1 MILDRLVLQ
10 NFGIYAGRNEIVLR
24 PPSPEQPIVLIGG
37 LNGGGKTTLLD
48 AIQLGFFGRN
58 ATCAN
63 RSRLTYK
70 EFLRG
75 CINRSADPEE
85 GARLEIHFE
94 RIVEGRHIRIGLTR
108 VWRIKEGNVHETV
121 SVSRDDLPDT
131 LLSEHWEEYIETYLP
146 SKLAHLFFF
155 DGEQIKELADG
166 ESAARILASAVQ
178 TLLGLDLVDRLDED
192 LTTLE
197 RRKKQSAL
205 SESDQA
211 RVSELRASVETA
223 ANAAANAQQE
233 AGHHRTKTDVLRK
246 QLAEFQTQFRKEG
259 GELYVRRDA
268 LDQEKADLTR
278 QLNEAS
284 EDLRRHYAGPAPL
297 LLIEPL
303 LVKVEQ
309 QAEAELEQRHQKL
322 IAHAE
327 QQRDK
332 KILKDLRKALPNDQY
347 AIVQTVLEKNR
358 PDREQGSVPDLVN
371 PEEDFPEALRQLATL
386 ILPQAKVELA
396 GLLRATTDLR
406 EQIAR
411 LDSQLGAVP
420 DADSLARL
428 QREMHRVQ
436 VQVRD
441 CEAQQVVHDERFRLL
456 AHDHRTKDA
465 AFKKALDGL
474 VDFQSA
480 AEHDAR
486 ILQRLPRIQDT
497 LRQFRRR
504 VIERHANRL
513 EQLIFESFQQLLR
526 KTDLIRGLRI
536 DPSTFQM
543 ELIGNDRAVLP
554 FDRLSAGERQLLATA
569 MLWGLAKASGRPLP
583 TVIDT
588 PLGRLD
594 SSHRAHLVQRYFPVA
609 SHQVI
614 LLSTDEEI
622 DEHYLEMMKPFVG
635 RTYRLEFD
643 QATNATRI
651 TEGYLFDHETTR

>member
-1 MILDRLVLQ
+1 
-10 NFGIYAGRNEIVLR
+10 
-24 PPSPEQPIVLIGG
+24 
-37 LNGGGKTTLLD
+37 
-48 AIQLGFFGRN
+48 
-58 ATCAN
+58 
-63 RSRLTYK
+63 
-70 EFLRG
+70 
-75 CINRSADPEE
+75 
-85 GARLEIHFE
+85 
-94 RIVEGRHIRIGLTR
+94 
-108 VWRIKEGNVHETV
+108 
-121 SVSRDDLPDT
+121 
-131 LLSEHWEEYIETYLP
+131 
-146 SKLAHLFFF
+146 LFFF